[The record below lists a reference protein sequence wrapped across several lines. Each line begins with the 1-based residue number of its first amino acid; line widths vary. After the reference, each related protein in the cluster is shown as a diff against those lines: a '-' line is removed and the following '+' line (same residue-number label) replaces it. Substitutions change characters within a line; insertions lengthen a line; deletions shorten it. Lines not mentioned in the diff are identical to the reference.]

1 MRIIAGRFK
10 GRPILAP
17 PSERTR
23 PILDRAKTVLFD
35 LLGARLAEPGRLPP
49 IAVLDLFA
57 GTGTLGLEALS
68 RGARY
73 CRFVE
78 QHHATAR
85 LLIANLERLGLIS
98 EADVIKADATT
109 APLATPPSPPDEPQ
123 PSPAGPPPFYELI
136 FVDPPYRML
145 ATPAPAPGI
154 RMLLTRL
161 AEAPQIA
168 PSALVVVR
176 HELSRRE
183 APSLAPLVQV
193 HERACGSMVLRL
205 LVRPDHPDI
214 TDGGDDAP

>member
-17 PSERTR
+17 PTGRTR

-85 LLIANLERLGLIS
+85 LLIANLDRLGLIT
-98 EADVIKADATT
+98 EADVIEADATT
-109 APLATPPSPPDEPQ
+109 APLHTPLTPPNEQ
-123 PSPAGPPPFYELI
+123 PSPDRSPPSYELI

-145 ATPAPAPGI
+145 AGPAPAPGI
-154 RMLLTRL
+154 RTLLARL
-161 AEAPQIA
+161 ASASQIA

-183 APSLAPLVQV
+183 APDLAPLVQV
-193 HERACGSMVLRL
+193 HERECGSMVLRL

-214 TDGGDDAP
+214 TDRGGDAP